1 MDDLENVK
9 FEPAPQDKVPRCPY
23 CRQELPTIWV
33 KSDGLGL
40 RGRREIWMCPHCEAF
55 LSYNSWKR

>member
-9 FEPAPQDKVPRCPY
+9 FEPAPEGKVPRCPH

-33 KSDGLGL
+33 KSDGLGVY
-40 RGRREIWMCPHCEAF
+40 GRREIWICPHCEAF
-55 LSYNSWKR
+55 LSYNAWKR